1 MTRDPWLSEV
11 MGHAV
16 WSVQGPGEGVPE
28 GRAMCQAKIPS
39 GDVATAR
46 ALCAEGFYPVDMAL
60 TLHRGTEAGPEP
72 ALPVRVAV
80 AGDRE
85 AVAGVSERAMT
96 TSRFSLD
103 PEIPAAIAGRVKAEW
118 AANCVAGLRGIGVT
132 VVERGG
138 GIAGFLAVVAA
149 GRRRVIDLVAV
160 DEPFRGQGVG
170 RALVAD
176 FVRRHGPGSG
186 GLAVATQAG
195 NAPSLALY
203 ETLGFHVTEAAWVL
217 HRHTGVS

>member
-1 MTRDPWLSEV
+1 MIRDPWLSEV

-16 WSVQGPGEGVPE
+16 WSVQGPGEEPPE
-28 GRAMCQAKIPS
+28 GWAMCQARVPAEE
-39 GDVATAR
+39 VATAS

-60 TLHRGTEAGPEP
+60 TLRRGTQPGPEP
-72 ALPVRVAV
+72 GHPVRPARPGDRVAV
-80 AGDRE
+80 G
-85 AVAGVSERAMT
+85 GVSERAMT

-103 PEIPAAIAGRVKAEW
+103 PAIPATTAGRVKREW

-132 VVERGG
+132 VVEVGG
-138 GIAGFLAVVAA
+138 AIAGFLAVVAC
-149 GRRRVIDLVAV
+149 GERRLIDLVAV
-160 DEPFRGQGVG
+160 DEPFRGRGVG

-176 FVRRHGPGSG
+176 FVRRHGPGSA

-203 ETLGFHVTEAAWVL
+203 ESLGFRVAEASWVL
-217 HRHTGVS
+217 HRHTGAS

>member
-1 MTRDPWLSEV
+1 MIRDPWLSEV

-16 WSVQGPGEGVPE
+16 WSVGGPGGEVPP
-28 GRAMCQAKIPS
+28 GRAMYQAKVAAE
-39 GDVATAR
+39 DVATAR

-60 TLHRGTEAGPEP
+60 TLRRGTEAGPEP
-72 ALPVRVAV
+72 PLPVRGARPDDRDAV
-80 AGDRE
+80 AGL
-85 AVAGVSERAMT
+85 SERAMT

-103 PEIPAAIAGRVKAEW
+103 PHIPPATAGRVKREW
-118 AANCVAGLRGIGVT
+118 AANCVAGLRGVGVT

-138 GIAGFLAVVAA
+138 EIAGFLAVVAA
-149 GRRRVIDLVAV
+149 GRQRVIDLVAV
-160 DEPFRGQGVG
+160 DEAFRGQGVG

-203 ETLGFHVTEAAWVL
+203 ESLGFRVAEAAWVL
-217 HRHTGVS
+217 HRHVEG

>member
-16 WSVQGPGEGVPE
+16 WSVEGPGEAPAGGP
-28 GRAMCQAKIPS
+28 AMYQARIAAERVE
-39 GDVATAR
+39 VAR
-46 ALCAEGFYPVDMAL
+46 DLCAEGFYPVDMAL
-60 TLHRGTEAGPEP
+60 TLRRGTTPGPAP
-72 ALPVRVAV
+72 GHPVREAV
-80 AGDRE
+80 AADRE
-85 AVAGVSERAMT
+85 DVAGVSERAMT

-103 PEIPAAIAGRVKAEW
+103 PAIPAATAGRVKREW

-132 VVERGG
+132 VAEVDGR
-138 GIAGFLAVVAA
+138 IAGFLAVVAS
-149 GRRRVIDLVAV
+149 GGRRVIDLVAV
-160 DEPFRGQGVG
+160 DQGFQGRGLG

-176 FVRRHGPGSG
+176 FVRRHGPGAE

-203 ETLGFHVTEAAWVL
+203 ESLGFRVAEATWVL
-217 HRHTGVS
+217 HRHVEA

>member
-16 WSVQGPGEGVPE
+16 WSVEGPGEGTPA
-28 GRAMCQAKIPS
+28 GWAMCQARVPAE
-39 GDVATAR
+39 DVATAR

-60 TLHRGTEAGPEP
+60 TLSRGSESGPQP
-72 ALPVRVAV
+72 ALPVRVARPD
-80 AGDRE
+80 DRD
-85 AVAGVSERAMT
+85 AVGALSERAMT

-103 PEIPAAIAGRVKAEW
+103 PQIPSATAGRVKREW
-118 AANCVAGLRGIGVT
+118 AVNCVDGLRGIGVT

-138 GIAGFLAVVAA
+138 GIAGFLAVVAS

-160 DEPFRGQGVG
+160 DEAFRGQGVG

-176 FVRRHGPGSG
+176 FVRRHGAGSG
-186 GLAVATQAG
+186 GLSVATQAG

-203 ETLGFHVTEAAWVL
+203 EALGFRVSEAAWVL
-217 HRHTGVS
+217 HRHTGAP